1 MGPSSG
7 GPDSSG
13 LLEALKKMIKD
24 TEADLKIQINNVNH
38 DLGIEINNLQ
48 KKTEDDMKDLE
59 ERLNNLV
66 ISTKLKDD
74 EQQKDIDFLLK

>member
-1 MGPSSG
+1 MYCQVTNKLLNEHAAKLAEHEEDIRLLKEMGPSSG

-38 DLGIEINNLQ
+38 DLGIEINNL
-48 KKTEDDMKDLE
+48 
-59 ERLNNLV
+59 
-66 ISTKLKDD
+66 
-74 EQQKDIDFLLK
+74 

>member
-1 MGPSSG
+1 
-7 GPDSSG
+7 
-13 LLEALKKMIKD
+13 
-24 TEADLKIQINNVNH
+24 
-38 DLGIEINNLQ
+38 
-48 KKTEDDMKDLE
+48 MKDLE